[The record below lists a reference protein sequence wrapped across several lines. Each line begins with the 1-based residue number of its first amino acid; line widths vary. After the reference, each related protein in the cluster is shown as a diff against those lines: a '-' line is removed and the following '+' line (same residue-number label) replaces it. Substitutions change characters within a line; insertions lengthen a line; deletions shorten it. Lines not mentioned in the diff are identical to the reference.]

1 MTRKCRVQG
10 AGCKGAGASPAPQHP
25 CTLGVGGS
33 MQMSGSQLYLA
44 DISSS
49 HNRPKPKPKSNLHPN
64 PNPNPNPKPNLN
76 PNPNPNRNYD
86 RVPYCASS
94 CHPAAKVP
102 IVRASSPTPANQ
114 AQQTGPGQSNPNP
127 TDLTAPSHPR
137 ARTMAPLMA
146 SFSAGAVAGPALGG
160 FLGARTLTL

>member
-1 MTRKCRVQG
+1 MQG
-10 AGCKGAGASPAPQHP
+10 AGCRLQGCGCIPSTPAPLHP
-25 CTLGVGGS
+25 RCWWV